1 MYETSIAQGCASIMW
16 SLAVIGIIMTALGTM
31 VGLVKPTDA
40 LKYCAAIVGIVIV
53 LVLIVSVFVDL
64 SASMSLWQKVVV
76 AVIVFSVWRLRL
88 EWRKPRKKREEE

>member
-1 MYETSIAQGCASIMW
+1 
-16 SLAVIGIIMTALGTM
+16 
-31 VGLVKPTDA
+31 
-40 LKYCAAIVGIVIV
+40 VGIVIV
-53 LVLIVSVFVDL
+53 LVLIVSVFVGL